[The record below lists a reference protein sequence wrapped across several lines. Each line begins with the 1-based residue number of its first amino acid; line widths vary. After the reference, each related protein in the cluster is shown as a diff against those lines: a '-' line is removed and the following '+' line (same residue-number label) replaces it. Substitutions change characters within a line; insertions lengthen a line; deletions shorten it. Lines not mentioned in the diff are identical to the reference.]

1 MWLTLAV
8 RPALA
13 EDTDDDGADEMEE
26 DATAAGG
33 RAPASAAS
41 KAAPKVAA
49 ASNGVTILQLDPK
62 FPVGRL
68 RKAGYR
74 VRTYASINR
83 EDPWRDPSVQLRDDL
98 FSSVGLQ
105 KSTKDWDHL
114 AKDLLFLRAQDQSL
128 ERLAGNY
135 PKIPRA
141 LLARLQK
148 TIRRAKGA
156 ER

>member
-13 EDTDDDGADEMEE
+13 EDIDDDGADEREE

-33 RAPASAAS
+33 RAPASAAP
-41 KAAPKVAA
+41 KAAAV
-49 ASNGVTILQLDPK
+49 SNGVTILQLDPK

-98 FSSVGLQ
+98 FSRVGLQ
-105 KSTKDWDHL
+105 ESTKDWDHL

-141 LLARLQK
+141 RLARLQK